1 MLHHSPPACNSCC
14 PLVWCRQHGCDRSG
28 PGPAHAA
35 DGQHRATGV
44 VSQRVCRHAGER
56 QQLVS
61 FQKRATVSG
70 FKKYGLH
77 MPALSRQ
84 VLPGASH
91 LFAGWRPQ
99 RCQRLAAAG
108 GGRGPLLLRHAPLF
122 VCCRVTRWAG
132 FGPSMCSASIDCRPL
147 LVLRLVNV
155 MPAGILLSLGSC
167 SPHCRRGLL
176 GGAGRSARRQPL
188 PERRVWL
195 APALAPPS
203 AAGAARG
210 TAHGGLG
217 AAGLARG
224 FTPSNLEWAG
234 LAHDSSTRYAAL
246 TLKCL
251 TPSFISSM
259 LRSLT

>member
-1 MLHHSPPACNSCC
+1 
-14 PLVWCRQHGCDRSG
+14 
-28 PGPAHAA
+28 
-35 DGQHRATGV
+35 
-44 VSQRVCRHAGER
+44 
-56 QQLVS
+56 
-61 FQKRATVSG
+61 
-70 FKKYGLH
+70 
-77 MPALSRQ
+77 
-84 VLPGASH
+84 
-91 LFAGWRPQ
+91 
-99 RCQRLAAAG
+99 
-108 GGRGPLLLRHAPLF
+108 
-122 VCCRVTRWAG
+122 
-132 FGPSMCSASIDCRPL
+132 
-147 LVLRLVNV
+147 

-234 LAHDSSTRYAAL
+234 LAHDSTAPPRRPATPH
-246 TLKCL
+246 TLIGSPHAPQFDMSLAIPFLKA
-251 TPSFISSM
+251 
-259 LRSLT
+259 SLTDAEYQLCTSVAADNFAGKGRLLLG